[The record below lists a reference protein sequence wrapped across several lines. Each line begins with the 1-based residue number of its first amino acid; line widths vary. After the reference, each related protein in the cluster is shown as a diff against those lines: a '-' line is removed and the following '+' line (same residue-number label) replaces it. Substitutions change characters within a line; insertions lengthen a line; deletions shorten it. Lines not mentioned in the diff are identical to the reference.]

1 VQTPKGDRVA
11 AQGNELEAL
20 DSLREA
26 HVAALNA
33 GDSDAWA
40 ACFSADAVQMPPNF
54 SANIGADAIRG
65 WSGGML
71 GAFSAEF
78 SLSPEEVQLTGD
90 DWAFERGGY
99 AITLTPKAGGDPIQD
114 PIQDNGKYITLYQ
127 RQADGAWRMARDIWN
142 TDNPLPG

>member
-1 VQTPKGDRVA
+1 MA

-20 DSLREA
+20 DRLREA

-33 GDSDAWA
+33 GDGDAWA

-54 SANIGADAIRG
+54 AANVGADAIRG

-71 GAFSAEF
+71 DAFSAEF

-90 DWAFERGGY
+90 DWAFERGSY
-99 AITLTPKAGGDPIQD
+99 AITLTPKGGGDPIQD
-114 PIQDNGKYITLYQ
+114 DGKYITLYQ
-127 RQADGAWRMARDIWN
+127 RQPDGAWRMARDIWN
-142 TDNPLPG
+142 TNNPLPA